1 MSVCS
6 KGQMEQHILQQ
17 KDETGKV
24 NGKNDLLLI
33 TVGICGMKG
42 VVMDL
47 KTVYLVVCQ
56 SASVHVC
63 SKNKS
68 ML

>member
-1 MSVCS
+1 MAEIKWTRVYLSTR
-6 KGQMEQHILQQ
+6 KRL
-17 KDETGKV
+17 GKV
-24 NGKNDLLLI
+24 NEKNDLLLI

-47 KTVYLVVCQ
+47 MTVYLVVCQ

-68 ML
+68 IL

>member
-1 MSVCS
+1 MAEVKWTRVYCS
-6 KGQMEQHILQQ
+6 TRKRL
-17 KDETGKV
+17 GKV
-24 NGKNDLLLI
+24 NEKNDLLLI

-47 KTVYLVVCQ
+47 MMVYLVVCQ

-68 ML
+68 IL

>member
-1 MSVCS
+1 MAEIKWTRVYRSTR
-6 KGQMEQHILQQ
+6 KRL
-17 KDETGKV
+17 GKV
-24 NGKNDLLLI
+24 NEKNDLLLI

-47 KTVYLVVCQ
+47 MTVYLVVCQ

-68 ML
+68 IL

>member
-1 MSVCS
+1 MSLCG

-24 NGKNDLLLI
+24 SEKNNLLLI

-47 KTVYLVVCQ
+47 MTVYLVVCQ

>member
-1 MSVCS
+1 MNVGLWQKYMYKHTKS
-6 KGQMEQHILQQ
+6 KKLV
-17 KDETGKV
+17 KV
-24 NGKNDLLLI
+24 SERNDLLLV
-33 TVGICGMKG
+33 TLGICGMKG

-47 KTVYLVVCQ
+47 MTVYFVVCQ

>member
-1 MSVCS
+1 MKPCI
-6 KGQMEQHILQQ
+6 KQQ
-17 KDETGKV
+17 KEETGKSE
-24 NGKNDLLLI
+24 GNDLLLI
-33 TVGICGMKG
+33 TVGTCGMKG

-47 KTVYLVVCQ
+47 MTVYFVVCQ

-68 ML
+68 IL